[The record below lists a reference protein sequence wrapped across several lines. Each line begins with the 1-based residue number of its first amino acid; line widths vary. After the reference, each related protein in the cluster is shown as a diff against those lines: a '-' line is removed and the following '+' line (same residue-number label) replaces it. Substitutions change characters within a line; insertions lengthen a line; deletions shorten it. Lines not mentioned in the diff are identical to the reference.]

1 MSKKRHSISPMMDI
15 AAKKVFS
22 DPEVTIDFIE
32 AFLGFRPKK
41 VRIMNG
47 TLADLKREQD
57 GYFTTTVD
65 VLASLEDDTQVVIEI
80 QVAHQKAFLKRL
92 WIYICQHLVDSLP
105 KARKKVKKT
114 HKMYDKIQ
122 PVYGIA
128 IVGTNYFKDDRPV
141 HSFIIT
147 DSETGQALQMP
158 FGKKEQARNPFEM
171 VIVELKKLQMGE
183 LATKQQLWMEFFS
196 NKQFSSKQTS
206 AIQKAEY
213 LLDVNNWTQEERK
226 MIEVWNHRA
235 ASYYANMQ
243 EQYDEGVEDGFEKG
257 IKQGIEQGIEQKT
270 QEVLNSLLQVGISD
284 ENIALVM
291 KMPIEKV
298 RELRKSLVS
307 EEGAEYGI

>member
-1 MSKKRHSISPMMDI
+1 
-15 AAKKVFS
+15 
-22 DPEVTIDFIE
+22 
-32 AFLGFRPKK
+32 
-41 VRIMNG
+41 
-47 TLADLKREQD
+47 
-57 GYFTTTVD
+57 
-65 VLASLEDDTQVVIEI
+65 QVVIEI

-105 KARKKVKKT
+105 KTRKKVKKT

-158 FGKKEQARNPFEM
+158 FGKKEQVRKPFEM

-183 LATKQQLWMEFFS
+183 MARKQQLWMEFFS
-196 NKQFSSKQTS
+196 NKKFSSKQTS

-243 EQYDEGVEDGFEKG
+243 ERYDEGVEDGFEDGFEQG
-257 IKQGIEQGIEQKT
+257 IEKGIEQGIEQKT

-291 KMPIEKV
+291 KIPIEKV